1 MPPVEG
7 LNHRLTSQQ
16 QFFRDRCRTS
26 PLAIIV
32 GRSKI
37 GFAIGLG
44 VGVGALESCRWEY
57 SGFREC
63 IWRNLEVVAVVE
75 DISGV

>member
-1 MPPVEG
+1 M
-7 LNHRLTSQQ
+7 
-16 QFFRDRCRTS
+16 
-26 PLAIIV
+26 
-32 GRSKI
+32 GRSEI